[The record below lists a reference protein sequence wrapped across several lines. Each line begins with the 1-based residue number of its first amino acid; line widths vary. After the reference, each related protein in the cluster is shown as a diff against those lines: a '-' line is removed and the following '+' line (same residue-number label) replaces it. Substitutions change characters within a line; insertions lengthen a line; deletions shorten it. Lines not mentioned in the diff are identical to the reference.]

1 MTFRSRTRTP
11 IEKQLA
17 AIVERLAAAEP
28 ENQHLIPPDWAGS
41 DQRVRLEGF
50 QHVLTARYSQLEPRW
65 ASALAGGGGG
75 SGVPPPRRQVRP
87 HCGCTTGGGNQA
99 LEGSSSHA
107 TVLKTQPR
115 PRPAEQK
122 DAQGSGRASYDKS
135 PKSAGNHGNEQQHQ
149 SDDTLARFHQPLC
162 SFLL

>member
-50 QHVLTARYSQLEPRW
+50 QHVLTAHYSQLEPRW
-65 ASALAGGGGG
+65 ASALAGGGADLECCRLA
-75 SGVPPPRRQVRP
+75 VKCDLIVDAPREEEIRP
-87 HCGCTTGGGNQA
+87 WREA
-99 LEGSSSHA
+99 LH
-107 TVLKTQPR
+107 T
-115 PRPAEQK
+115 
-122 DAQGSGRASYDKS
+122 
-135 PKSAGNHGNEQQHQ
+135 
-149 SDDTLARFHQPLC
+149 PLC
-162 SFLL
+162 